1 MAERDRGAV
10 KALKANSASVCDIC
24 DLNFSGRYGVEYIE
38 AHHKVPIA
46 AYSSTYVLSQ
56 NDFALLCPN
65 CHRAVHI
72 YMKKDGL
79 EYPEIKKKLR
89 HQ

>member
-1 MAERDRGAV
+1 M
-10 KALKANSASVCDIC
+10 
-24 DLNFSGRYGVEYIE
+24 
-38 AHHKVPIA
+38 PIA
-46 AYSSTYVLSQ
+46 TYSSAYVLSQ

-79 EYPEIKKKLR
+79 EYLEIKKKLR